1 MVTRVAV
8 WGVCAHM
15 RERVH
20 ELVPT
25 HEACGGEVFTIGCS
39 FPFRTGALREGLSSE
54 EAEVE
59 EGGDQGS
66 PHAFV
71 PHSRPG
77 WTTSVSL
84 LVPQLDCVRVVRLY
98 RGEVTLWDRV

>member
-59 EGGDQGS
+59 EGGDRGPLTPLSLTAGQAGPPPS
-66 PHAFV
+66 LSLC
-71 PHSRPG
+71 HS
-77 WTTSVSL
+77 WTVL
-84 LVPQLDCVRVVRLY
+84 ELCACIGVR
-98 RGEVTLWDRV
+98 